1 MTKIEPVEMPE
12 HPQTYEEAKRIVQE
26 GVDNE
31 VAQRR
36 RRSERIRMMVYTVLW
51 IVLAVALGNLMG
63 DYPAGFGSAA
73 FVYFF
78 AMFAEAVPH
87 LHMLYRR
94 KQVLDGSYFESRSEE
109 EVMKM
114 ATDYVDAYNRYLASR
129 AKQGTR
135 AK

>member
-1 MTKIEPVEMPE
+1 
-12 HPQTYEEAKRIVQE
+12 
-26 GVDNE
+26 
-31 VAQRR
+31 
-36 RRSERIRMMVYTVLW
+36 MMVYTVLW
-51 IVLAVALGNLMG
+51 IVLASALGNLMG

-78 AMFAEAVPH
+78 AMFAEVVPH
-87 LHMLYRR
+87 ILMLHRR
-94 KQVLDGSYFESRSEE
+94 KQVLDGSYFESCSEE

-129 AKQGTR
+129 AKQGNR